1 MSVVAIMASGPLDH
15 IPELQAYNEEISTW
29 IAADRGALTLINQGI
44 NVTYALGDFDSVT
57 VEQKKLVQSKATYF
71 AAYPVEKDETDLE
84 IAIQKA
90 LELNPEKIYLFGVTG
105 GRFDHT
111 FINVQLLH
119 TILEAGVQGIIID
132 SWNQLE
138 LTKPGK
144 HSITKNEHFPY
155 ISFVPL
161 TKEVTGISLSGFY
174 YPLKQ
179 AAITWG
185 STLCISNQLLDQT
198 GELSYK
204 TGMLLAIKSR
214 D

>member
-15 IPELQAYNEEISTW
+15 VPDVGEYNEEIDTW
-29 IAADRGALTLINQGI
+29 VAADRGALTLIKQGI

-57 VEQKKLVQSKATYF
+57 AEQRKLVQNKATYF
-71 AAYPVEKDETDLE
+71 EAYPVEKDETDLE
-84 IAIQKA
+84 IAIKRA
-90 LELNPEKIYLFGVTG
+90 LELNPSKIYLFGVTG

-119 TILEAGVQGIIID
+119 TILEVGVRGIIID
-132 SWNQLE
+132 RWNQME

-144 HSITKNEHFPY
+144 HPMTKNEQFPY

-174 YPLKQ
+174 YPLRD

-185 STLCISNQLLDQT
+185 STLCISNQLIDQT
-198 GELSYK
+198 GELNYE